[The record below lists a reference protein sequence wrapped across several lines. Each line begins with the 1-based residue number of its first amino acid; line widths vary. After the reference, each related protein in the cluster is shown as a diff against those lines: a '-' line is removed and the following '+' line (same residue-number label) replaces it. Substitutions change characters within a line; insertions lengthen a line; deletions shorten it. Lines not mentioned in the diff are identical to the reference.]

1 MNGQSLCLVISK
13 SRPLPGCE
21 INMDGGEYYFAD
33 AFVPV
38 GPNAGATAVVS
49 AINRVAE
56 ALLEKKLELAEV
68 LLCAKFSAEEWVD
81 KTESIETLHQ
91 LANKAAAERKM
102 IFSGFR
108 SEEIQALYHYK
119 HTVQEID
126 E

>member
-1 MNGQSLCLVISK
+1 MQQTDVWITITKSK
-13 SRPLPGCE
+13 PLPGCE
-21 INMDGGEYYFAD
+21 INMDGCEYYFAD

-38 GPNAGATAVVS
+38 DLNVGATAVVS
-49 AINRVAE
+49 AINHVAE
-56 ALLEKKLELAEV
+56 ALLEKKLELVEV

-91 LANKAAAERKM
+91 LANKAAAEGK
-102 IFSGFR
+102 IVFSGFR

-119 HTVQEID
+119 HTVHEIG

>member
-1 MNGQSLCLVISK
+1 MMGQSLYLVVSK

-21 INMDGGEYYFAD
+21 INMDGGEYFFAD
-33 AFVPV
+33 AFVPIDSNSGV
-38 GPNAGATAVVS
+38 TAIAAAITRVS
-49 AINRVAE
+49 E
-56 ALLEKKLELAEV
+56 SLLEKKLELVEV

-91 LANKAAAERKM
+91 LANKAAAEGK
-102 IFSGFR
+102 IVFSGFR

-119 HTVQEID
+119 HTVHEID

>member
-1 MNGQSLCLVISK
+1 MMGQSLCLVVSK

-21 INMDGGEYYFAD
+21 IDMDGGEYFFAD
-33 AFVPV
+33 IFVPIDSNS
-38 GPNAGATAVVS
+38 GGTAIATAITRVS
-49 AINRVAE
+49 E
-56 ALLEKKLELAEV
+56 ALLEKNLELVEV

-91 LANKAAAERKM
+91 LANKAAAEGK
-102 IFSGFR
+102 IVFSGFR

-119 HTVQEID
+119 HTVHEID